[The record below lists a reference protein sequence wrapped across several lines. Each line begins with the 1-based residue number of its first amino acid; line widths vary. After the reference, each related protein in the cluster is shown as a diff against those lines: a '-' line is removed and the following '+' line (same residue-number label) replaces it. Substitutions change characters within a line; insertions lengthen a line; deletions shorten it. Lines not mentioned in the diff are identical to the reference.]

1 MTEALVPSPIDWVDL
16 SGIPWFGPLPGRLGM
31 CGLARAVAIDES
43 DGVDVLVVLT
53 VTTATFEEL
62 PARTLVV
69 RHPIADMGVP
79 ADRAGFGDLVDSITS
94 SVRGG
99 QSIVVCC
106 LAGYGRT
113 GMTVA
118 CALVDARVPAESA
131 IALVRAAR
139 PGTIETEEQLAYA
152 QGWR

>member
-1 MTEALVPSPIDWVDL
+1 MTEGRAPDPIDWVDL

-31 CGLARAVAIDES
+31 CGLGRAVTLDDAD
-43 DGVDVLVVLT
+43 DVDVLVVLADT
-53 VTTATFEEL
+53 EATFEEL
-62 PARTLVV
+62 EPRTRVV
-69 RHPIADMGVP
+69 RHPIVDMGIP
-79 ADRAGFGDLVDSITS
+79 SDRVGFRDLVDSIVS

-118 CALVDARVPAESA
+118 CALVQARLSADEA
-131 IALVRAAR
+131 IALVRATR
-139 PGTIETEEQLAYA
+139 PGTIETREQEAYV
-152 QGWR
+152 RVFR